1 MPASPAEPPRG
12 FAFAISAY
20 LIWGLVLPIYMKLLS
35 HVSPLEI
42 VAHRIVWALPLAV
55 GVLAVAG
62 SLRGIGQYLTP
73 RILGLMTLSAA
84 LISINWGTYVVAII
98 TGHGVEA
105 ALGYYINPLVN
116 VALAAIFLGERPN
129 RPQAAAIALAAC
141 GVLILTVKTG
151 GLPWV
156 SLTLAMSFGLYGLI
170 RKTVPVGASEGFFL
184 EILILFL
191 PALALALWLVGR
203 GQNHFG
209 VDLPETLLLV
219 GAGVVTAVPL
229 ILYAAGARLLRYTTM
244 GLLQYIAPTLIALT
258 AVFVFGEP
266 FGLWQGV
273 AFAFIWAA
281 LALYTGS
288 LLAGRRASTTAS

>member
-1 MPASPAEPPRG
+1 MPAPSAEPPRG
-12 FAFAISAY
+12 FAFAIAAF

-35 HVSPLEI
+35 NVPPLEI

-55 GVLAVAG
+55 AILAASG
-62 SLRGIGQYLTP
+62 TLSGIGQYLTP
-73 RILGLMTLSAA
+73 RILGLMTVSAA
-84 LISINWGTYVVAII
+84 LISVNWGTYVVAIVR
-98 TGHGVEA
+98 GHGVEA

-116 VALAAIFLGERPN
+116 VALGAIFLGERPN
-129 RPQAAAIALAAC
+129 RPQAAAIALAAL
-141 GVLILTVKTG
+141 GVLILTVMTG
-151 GLPWV
+151 GIPWV
-156 SLTLAMSFGLYGLI
+156 SLTLAFSFGLYGLL
-170 RKTVPVGASEGFFL
+170 RKTVPIGASEGFFL
-184 EILILFL
+184 EIAILFV
-191 PALALALWLVGR
+191 PALGLAIWIAAKGE
-203 GQNHFG
+203 NHFA
-209 VDLPETLLLV
+209 VDGRETLLLV

-244 GLLQYIAPTLIALT
+244 GLLQYISPTLIALT

-288 LLAGRRASTTAS
+288 LLAGRKAPAPV